1 MIRRLPQVPPE
12 FAGGKWQG
20 VSPRELE
27 FADLVHMARRSPNTI
42 DREIARQEIFRRL
55 RAAKQRRFHDR
66 NDSRK
71 NGRV

>member
-1 MIRRLPQVPPE
+1 MMRQLPHMPAE
-12 FAGGKWQG
+12 FTGGKWQG

-27 FADLVHMARRSPNTI
+27 LGDLVYMARCSQNAS
-42 DREIARQEIFRRL
+42 DRAIAEQELFRRL

-71 NGRV
+71 SGRA

>member
-1 MIRRLPQVPPE
+1 MKRRLPHIPE
-12 FAGGKWQG
+12 ESSGGKWQG

-27 FADLVHMARRSPNTI
+27 FADLCYLSRRSPNPV
-42 DREIARQEIFRRL
+42 DRAAASQEIFRRL
-55 RAAKQRRFHDR
+55 RAARQRRFHDR

>member
-1 MIRRLPQVPPE
+1 MMQRSPRIPAE
-12 FAGGKWQG
+12 FSGGKWQG
-20 VSPRELE
+20 VPPRELD
-27 FADLVHMARRSPNTI
+27 FGDLCYVSRHSQNAV

-55 RAAKQRRFHDR
+55 RVAKQRRFDER